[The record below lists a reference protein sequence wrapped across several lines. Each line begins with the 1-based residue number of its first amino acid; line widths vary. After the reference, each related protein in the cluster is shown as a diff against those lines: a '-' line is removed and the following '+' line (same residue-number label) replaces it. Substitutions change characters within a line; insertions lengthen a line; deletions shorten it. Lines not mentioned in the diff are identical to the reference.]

1 MKTLLTLG
9 VVALCVSFLPTSYTS
24 EAGSHA
30 LSEPV
35 AVRHCQV
42 PCGIYGDKM
51 RIDMLMED
59 CATIEKAMTT
69 LQTMDGEES
78 PSKNQMVRWVMTKE
92 QHAQNI
98 QDTVASYWLAQRIK
112 EAKMAG
118 GREKYIGQLVSMHE
132 ITKAAMKC
140 KQTTDK
146 KHVENLRKTALAFSA
161 TYFKPEDLKHIDS
174 HHGENHK

>member
-1 MKTLLTLG
+1 
-9 VVALCVSFLPTSYTS
+9 
-24 EAGSHA
+24 
-30 LSEPV
+30 
-35 AVRHCQV
+35 
-42 PCGIYGDKM
+42 
-51 RIDMLMED
+51 
-59 CATIEKAMTT
+59 
-69 LQTMDGEES
+69 
-78 PSKNQMVRWVMTKE
+78 MTKE